1 MFALFSLGQ
10 FIFTV
15 KEQDEGLQGD
25 WLCYGMYYTS
35 VVMVSE
41 MVLEIRMSYMHVPA
55 SSFAC

>member
-41 MVLEIRMSYMHVPA
+41 MVLQIRMSYTQLA
-55 SSFAC
+55 ILS